1 MSDKKLKKFIKI
13 LKDPKH
19 PKQEKTLV
27 LIKPD
32 AVKRGLIGEIIKC
45 FEIRGLKVVALKLF
59 KSDKKT
65 LKKHY
70 PNNKKF
76 ILNLGKKSL
85 ESYKKYN
92 LDPIKELGTDNP
104 EKIGRMV
111 RGWLVDF
118 MVSGP
123 VVKMVL
129 EGSHAVD
136 VVRKIVGE
144 TQPAFAQV
152 GTIRGDFQIESA
164 GAANK
169 DKRPIRNLVHA
180 SGNKAEAIEEIL
192 LWFNPDEICDY
203 TRVEELI

>member
-1 MSDKKLKKFIKI
+1 MPSKKLDKFIKI

-32 AVKRGLIGEIIKC
+32 AVKRGLIGEIIKR
-45 FEIRGLKVVALKLF
+45 FESRGLKVVALRLF
-59 KSDKKT
+59 KSNKKI
-65 LKKHY
+65 LEKHY

-76 ILNLGKKSL
+76 IINLGNKSL
-85 ESYKKYN
+85 ETYRKYN
-92 LDPIKELGTDNP
+92 LDPIKELGTDDSG
-104 EKIGRMV
+104 KIGKMV
-111 RGWLVDF
+111 RNWLVDF
-118 MVSGP
+118 MASGP
-123 VVKMVL
+123 VVKMIL
-129 EGSHAVD
+129 EGPHAVD
-136 VVRKIVGE
+136 VVRKIVGD

-164 GAANK
+164 GPANK

-192 LWFNPDEICDY
+192 LWFDPDEICDY
-203 TRVEELI
+203 TRMEELV